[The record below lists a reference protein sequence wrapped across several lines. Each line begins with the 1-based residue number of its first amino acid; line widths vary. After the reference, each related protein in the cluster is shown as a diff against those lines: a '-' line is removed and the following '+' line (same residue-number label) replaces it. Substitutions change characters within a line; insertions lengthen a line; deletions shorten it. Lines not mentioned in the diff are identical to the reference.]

1 MRAYSNTTVNYV
13 DAQINFNIQF
23 GANVLKIA
31 VGECSRMISTLDL
44 SSKGADDVIT
54 SRCGEGV

>member
-1 MRAYSNTTVNYV
+1 MNYV
-13 DAQINFNIQF
+13 NAQINLSIQF

-31 VGECSRMISTLDL
+31 VGECSCMIDL

-54 SRCGEGV
+54 SRYGDEV